1 MKRLSSGRNKENAML
16 PESVN
21 NSISDRK
28 THLSREAVKAL
39 FFKTD
44 LNAIERYAADVV
56 FTEASLQEIVDF
68 LKANDIP
75 FQNAARL
82 YAAHKRGKTTTTPDK
97 YDWFF
102 GSFPEL
108 NPSGTELS
116 EAGWRPCNIAP

>member
-1 MKRLSSGRNKENAML
+1 ML

-28 THLSREAVKAL
+28 THLSREGVKAL
-39 FFKTD
+39 FFKTE
-44 LNAIERYAADVV
+44 LNAVERYAADVV

-82 YAAHKRGKTTTTPDK
+82 YAVHKRGKIKTKLDK

-108 NPSGTELS
+108 NQ
-116 EAGWRPCNIAP
+116 